1 MNKALQLLSLARK
14 GGRIE
19 AGEEPVDTCI
29 RMGRARLILLASDA
43 SEHTC
48 RRIRGSV
55 ASSKQ
60 PYITIPFTKEE
71 LGGAIGR
78 SRHRRRRIDRPCSG
92 AGFYPGAGRS
102 GAVHRPAGRSGQ
114 TCHAHPQASKR
125 RQSAAPVRPWQEVIW
140 RWLYE

>member
-48 RRIRGSV
+48 
-55 ASSKQ
+55 
-60 PYITIPFTKEE
+60 P
-71 LGGAIGR
+71 
-78 SRHRRRRIDRPCSG
+78 
-92 AGFYPGAGRS
+92 AGS
-102 GAVHRPAGRSGQ
+102 GAVSPAPSSLISRS
-114 TCHAHPQASKR
+114 PLRKKN
-125 RQSAAPVRPWQEVIW
+125 SAARLAGPPSPSPH
-140 RWLYE
+140 

>member
-78 SRHRRRRIDRPCSG
+78 SAIAVAALTDPALAQALSGRWTIRRST
-92 AGFYPGAGRS
+92 
-102 GAVHRPAGRSGQ
+102 Q
-114 TCHAHPQASKR
+114 TCWPVWTNVSRASASIKKKAKR
-125 RQSAAPVRPWQEVIW
+125 SARTPMARSNMEVAI
-140 RWLYE
+140 

>member
-78 SRHRRRRIDRPCSG
+78 SAIAVAALTDPALAQAFIRALDDPAQYTDLLAGLDKRVTRIRKHQKEGKAQRP
-92 AGFYPGAGRS
+92 Y
-102 GAVHRPAGRSGQ
+102 
-114 TCHAHPQASKR
+114 AHGKK
-125 RQSAAPVRPWQEVIW
+125 
-140 RWLYE
+140 